1 MDASTVCISR
11 SEAARE
17 GGFTLPELIIVMIV
31 VGVLA
36 AVAMPRLTDSGFDD
50 RRLRDETIAA
60 LRFAQKSAIASRR
73 MTCITFPTNTR
84 FEVHVET
91 APGAGDCTTVGPLLT
106 GPSGTPLT
114 LVATRNASFTFNAF
128 PVGWITF
135 NGLGQPAGVLP
146 IAVANLPPAL
156 DITIELETGYVH

>member
-91 APGAGDCTTVGPLLT
+91 APGAGDCTTVGPLLA
-106 GPSGTPLT
+106 GPDGTPLT
-114 LVATRNASFTFNAF
+114 LVATRNASFSAF

-156 DITIELETGYVH
+156 DITIELGTGYVR